1 MDISLVKEFL
11 FFTFLFFLL
20 HYLFSFLFPTKSRVL
35 PPGPSGYPIVG
46 CLPLL
51 GANPHDSLARLARQ
65 YGPIMHLKMGTHH
78 VIVASTASAARVFFK
93 TLDAYFS
100 DRPNDNA
107 GVRLSYGDQD
117 LVFAQYSP
125 R

>member
-1 MDISLVKEFL
+1 MDISLVKELLFFSFL
-11 FFTFLFFLL
+11 FYLL
-20 HYLFSFLFPTKSRVL
+20 HYLFSYLFRTKSRVL

-51 GANPHDSLARLARQ
+51 GANPHDSLASLARK
-65 YGPIMHLKMGTHH
+65 YGPIMHLKMGSNH

-93 TLDAYFS
+93 TLDLYFS
-100 DRPNDNA
+100 DRPVDQA
-107 GVRLSYGDQD
+107 GIRHAYGDQD
-117 LVFAQYSP
+117 LVFAKYGP